1 VLIDEGGRLAE
12 LSASTMAALD
22 EVLPA
27 TWSCANPLD
36 MIGDATAERYASA
49 LDLVMKDPN
58 VDGVLVI
65 SCPTAVLS
73 PIGAA
78 KAVVRVVDG
87 RRHPT
92 LLTSWLGDGAA
103 KEAHHHFAEHGIP
116 SYDTPDDAVQA
127 FMHMA
132 QYRANQE
139 MLRETPP
146 SLAEALT
153 PDTETAQAL
162 IAEVLAQGRNWMTEP
177 ESKALLAAYDIPV
190 AKTMIASTPEEA
202 AALAADLGGAVALK
216 IVAPAITHKS
226 DVGGVALDLLGPKQ
240 VLDCAKVMLERVR
253 QARPDA
259 AITGFSVQ
267 AMIHRPGAHEL
278 ILGMIDDRQFGPV
291 LLFGQGGVA
300 VEEIDDKAM
309 SLPPLNMR
317 LAREMMARTRIHR
330 QLKGYRDRPPADLDA
345 IALTLIKLSQ
355 LVIDVAEIEE
365 MEINPLLADE
375 HGVVALDARVKLS
388 RAVRSGTERL
398 AIRPYPKELEE
409 TVRLK
414 DGRDLLLR
422 PVLPEDEPALAA
434 MVRALTPEEARLRFF
449 APVKALTHIM
459 AARFTQLDY
468 DREMAL
474 ILVAPGIPGRSEIFA
489 VVRIST
495 DPDDERAEY
504 AIIVRHDLTDQG
516 LGRMLM
522 ERIIAY
528 ARKRGV
534 KEIVG
539 DVLRENRPMLELC
552 SSLGFRHSVVEDEPT
567 TMRVSLAL

>member
-1 VLIDEGGRLAE
+1 
-12 LSASTMAALD
+12 
-22 EVLPA
+22 
-27 TWSCANPLD
+27 
-36 MIGDATAERYASA
+36 
-49 LDLVMKDPN
+49 
-58 VDGVLVI
+58 
-65 SCPTAVLS
+65 
-73 PIGAA
+73 
-78 KAVVRVVDG
+78 
-87 RRHPT
+87 
-92 LLTSWLGDGAA
+92 
-103 KEAHHHFAEHGIP
+103 
-116 SYDTPDDAVQA
+116 
-127 FMHMA
+127 MHMA

-522 ERIIAY
+522 ARIIAY
-528 ARKRGV
+528 AKKRGV

>member
-1 VLIDEGGRLAE
+1 
-12 LSASTMAALD
+12 
-22 EVLPA
+22 
-27 TWSCANPLD
+27 
-36 MIGDATAERYASA
+36 
-49 LDLVMKDPN
+49 
-58 VDGVLVI
+58 
-65 SCPTAVLS
+65 
-73 PIGAA
+73 
-78 KAVVRVVDG
+78 
-87 RRHPT
+87 
-92 LLTSWLGDGAA
+92 
-103 KEAHHHFAEHGIP
+103 
-116 SYDTPDDAVQA
+116 
-127 FMHMA
+127 
-132 QYRANQE
+132 
-139 MLRETPP
+139 
-146 SLAEALT
+146 
-153 PDTETAQAL
+153 
-162 IAEVLAQGRNWMTEP
+162 
-177 ESKALLAAYDIPV
+177 
-190 AKTMIASTPEEA
+190 
-202 AALAADLGGAVALK
+202 
-216 IVAPAITHKS
+216 
-226 DVGGVALDLLGPKQ
+226 
-240 VLDCAKVMLERVR
+240 
-253 QARPDA
+253 
-259 AITGFSVQ
+259 
-267 AMIHRPGAHEL
+267 
-278 ILGMIDDRQFGPV
+278 
-291 LLFGQGGVA
+291 
-300 VEEIDDKAM
+300 
-309 SLPPLNMR
+309 
-317 LAREMMARTRIHR
+317 
-330 QLKGYRDRPPADLDA
+330 
-345 IALTLIKLSQ
+345 
-355 LVIDVAEIEE
+355 
-365 MEINPLLADE
+365 
-375 HGVVALDARVKLS
+375 VVALDARVKLS

-522 ERIIAY
+522 ARIIAY
-528 ARKRGV
+528 AKKRGV